1 MAEITVTAA
10 SVALATGSSQLVGV
24 AGETITAG
32 MSVYLKASDN
42 RLWKAQADGTSA
54 EADAVGISLHA
65 SLAGQ
70 PLAYA
75 PNGSTINIGGTTAAG
90 VFYYVGTTAGGVGLA
105 GDLASTNKV
114 CQLGYATATSGA
126 VFNVRIINTGSV
138 LA

>member
-10 SVALATGSSQLVGV
+10 TVAFVSGTQVVGT

-32 MSVYLKASDN
+32 MSVYLKAADS
-42 RLWKAQADGTSA
+42 RLWKAQADGTAA
-54 EADAVGISLHA
+54 EAAAVGVALHG

-75 PNGSTINIGGTTAAG
+75 ANGSVLNIGGTTAAG
-90 VFYYVGTTAGGVGLA
+90 VFYYVGATAGGIGLA

-114 CQLGYATATSGA
+114 CQIGYATGTSGS
-126 VFNVRIINTGSV
+126 VFNVRITDTGSA

>member
-10 SVALATGSSQLVGV
+10 SVALASGSAQVVGV

-32 MSVYLKASDN
+32 QCVYLKSSDS
-42 RLWKAQADGTSA
+42 RLWKAQADGTAA
-54 EADAVGISLHA
+54 EVAAVGIALHG

-75 PNGSTINIGGTTAAG
+75 PSGAVINIGGTTAAG
-90 VFYYVGTTAGGVGLA
+90 VFYYVGPTAGGVGLA
-105 GDLASTNKV
+105 GDLASTNRV
-114 CQLGYATATSGA
+114 CQLGYATATSGS
-126 VFNVRIINTGSV
+126 VFNVLIKDTGSV

>member
-10 SVALATGSSQLVGV
+10 TVALSSGGQIVGT

-32 MSVYLKASDN
+32 QALYLKAADS
-42 RLWKAQADGTSA
+42 RLWKAQADGTAA
-54 EADAVGISLHA
+54 EAAAVGIALHG

-75 PNGSTINIGGTTAAG
+75 PHGALINIGGTTAAG

-126 VFNVRIINTGSV
+126 VFNVRITDTVSA

>member
-10 SVALATGSSQLVGV
+10 SVAFSSGTQVVGT

-32 MSVYLKASDN
+32 QSVYLKASDS
-42 RLWKAQADGTSA
+42 RLWKAQADGTAA
-54 EADAVGISLHA
+54 EAAAVGIALHG

-75 PNGSTINIGGTTAAG
+75 GNGSVINIGGTTAAG
-90 VFYYVGTTAGGVGLA
+90 VFYYVGTTAGGIGLA
-105 GDLASTNKV
+105 GDLASTNRV
-114 CQLGYATATSGA
+114 CQMGYATATSGS
-126 VFNVRIINTGSV
+126 VFNVKITDTVSV

>member
-10 SVALATGSSQLVGV
+10 SVALSSGTQVVGI

-32 MSVYLKASDN
+32 QSVYLKASDN
-42 RLWKAQADGTSA
+42 RLYKAQADGTAA
-54 EADAVGISLHA
+54 EADAVGIALHG

-75 PNGSTINIGGTTAAG
+75 GNGSVINIGGTTAAG
-90 VFYYVGTTAGGVGLA
+90 VFYYVGPTAGGVGLA
-105 GDLASTNKV
+105 GDLASTNRV
-114 CQLGYATATSGA
+114 TQLGYATGTSGA
-126 VFNVRIINTGSV
+126 VFNVLIKNTGSV

>member
-10 SVALATGSSQLVGV
+10 TVAIASGPQTTGI

-32 MSVYLKASDN
+32 MSVYLKASDS
-42 RLWKAQADGTSA
+42 RLWKAQADGTAA
-54 EADAVGISLHA
+54 EAAAVGISLHG

-75 PNGSTINIGGTTAAG
+75 TSGAVLNIGGTTAAG
-90 VFYYVGTTAGGVGLA
+90 VFYYVGPTAGGIGLA
-105 GDLASTNKV
+105 GDLASTNRV
-114 CQLGYATATSGA
+114 CQVGYATATSGS
-126 VFNVRIINTGSV
+126 VFNVLIKDTVSV